1 MSRKYMFVTDPA
13 TGVSTEVPVDPAHV
27 DRQVREHEAAG
38 REVTVMTE
46 DERIQAGLNAAW
58 IAEQHAQGRI

>member
-1 MSRKYMFVTDPA
+1 MGKKFMFVTDKS
-13 TGVSTEVPVDPAHV
+13 GRSTEVKVDPKHI
-27 DRQVREHEAAG
+27 DRQVREHKAAG

-58 IAEQHAQGRI
+58 IAAEHRAGRI